1 MKTMMMASLVS
12 LLMGSAS
19 ANAGER
25 KVAAAGNLQG
35 LYRPAAEQPRVE
47 SRYSGIER
55 VRDSF
60 RDGSHGRSR

>member
-12 LLMGSAS
+12 LLMGSAI
-19 ANAGER
+19 ANAAER

-35 LYRPAAEQPRVE
+35 LYRTAEQPRVE

-60 RDGSHGRSR
+60 RDGAHGRGR